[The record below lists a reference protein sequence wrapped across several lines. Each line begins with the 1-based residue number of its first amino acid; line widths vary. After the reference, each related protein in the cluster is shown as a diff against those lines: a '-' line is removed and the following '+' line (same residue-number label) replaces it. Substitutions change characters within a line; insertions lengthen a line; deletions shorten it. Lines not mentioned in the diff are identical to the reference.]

1 MDQQNPPPP
10 LTQPSYAGFFV
21 RLAAH
26 LFDRFLFILPF
37 LTIGILLDWTIT
49 QTKGIKELTIGFYII
64 YLIITTKVYQKS
76 LGKHIFGLKIVYQ
89 SSQQISWGR
98 VIVREL
104 LARLISEILFLGY
117 LYALFN
123 KKRQAFHDRVTNI
136 VVVQEKPLTGK
147 TKFFI
152 KLAIIGLP
160 IISFSFA
167 YKLSSRYFNQRQQIW
182 DISESI
188 KQKITLWESIANYPL
203 CKSKYPQSQ
212 LLLNQYCNKTVGKTQ
227 ECKLTDLRFQDLQ
240 EFHLKLEKM
249 ISDCI
254 TLQSKRESKTTDRN
268 VPPITG
274 ANLLINVVDEQGQAV
289 EEGIIEVLVD
299 YQDFPDRNYQYTVN
313 LASIQDG
320 LLPLNPPPSHIPAT
334 ISLKMKTPNG
344 NTSDTLMIKNGQYWQ
359 AIENTQQDYVAT
371 HQFDLNQNGT
381 ITNIVYNE

>member
-10 LTQPSYAGFFV
+10 LTQSSYAGFFV

-37 LTIGILLDWTIT
+37 LTIGILLDWTII

-123 KKRQAFHDRVTNI
+123 KKRQAFHDKVTNI
-136 VVVQEKPLTGK
+136 VVIQEKPLTRK

-152 KLAIIGLP
+152 ILIIIGLP
-160 IISFSFA
+160 LIAFSLAF
-167 YKLSSRYFNQRQQIW
+167 KLTSRYFNQRQEIR
-182 DISESI
+182 DRSEAVE
-188 KQKITLWESIANYPL
+188 QKMDLLEYIGPL
-203 CKSKYPQSQ
+203 CESYTTQAR
-212 LLLNQYCNKTVGKTQ
+212 LLRNNKCKNTISKTQ
-227 ECKLTDLRFQDLQ
+227 ECKLTDLSLPDLA
-240 EFHLKLEKM
+240 ELDLNIEKLTANCFKLQ
-249 ISDCI
+249 I
-254 TLQSKRESKTTDRN
+254 TREAQSSQQN
-268 VPPITG
+268 VPPVVG
-274 ANLLINVVDEQGQAV
+274 ANLQISLVDELGQVV
-289 EEGIIEVLVD
+289 EEGTITVSVK
-299 YQDFPDRNYQYTVN
+299 YQDFLDRNYNYSLDLKSLN
-313 LASIQDG
+313 DS
-320 LLPLNPPPSHIPAT
+320 LLPLYPPPSDILSTVTVWIITPAGK
-334 ISLKMKTPNG
+334 I
-344 NTSDTLMIKNGQYWQ
+344 SDTLTINNIEYWN
-359 AIENTQQDYVAT
+359 AVNATEQDYVAT